1 MKSDYIPAPIDV
13 SDIQLPSEL
22 CELAEIIA
30 KNVHEVWAA
39 GRLAEGWKYGPER
52 NDALRTHPG
61 LVPYEELSETEK
73 DYDRRTAM
81 GTLKLIQKI
90 GFGIKKEG
98 VQKVFGTLDLFVS
111 LLETEI
117 KYPIL
122 QGGILPFW
130 TPSFLLLFYLFQKVI
145 QNTLSLLFLFHN
157 NNSPS
162 RQNRQGKFFIFTQSH
177 FPGINITF
185 QVVII
190 KGHPIAFG
198 KHRKLYF
205 QLQRFFLG
213 IHPGDIP
220 FIPMSASQNTIF
232 PRITVDKYSLI
243 PGNRYLFQKLQ
254 ANLGSIGQIIRG

>member
-90 GFGIKKEG
+90 GFGIKKR
-98 VQKVFGTLDLFVS
+98 VS
-111 LLETEI
+111 KKA
-117 KYPIL
+117 KYPL
-122 QGGILPFW
+122 VE
-130 TPSFLLLFYLFQKVI
+130 S
-145 QNTLSLLFLFHN
+145 
-157 NNSPS
+157 
-162 RQNRQGKFFIFTQSH
+162 
-177 FPGINITF
+177 
-185 QVVII
+185 
-190 KGHPIAFG
+190 
-198 KHRKLYF
+198 
-205 QLQRFFLG
+205 
-213 IHPGDIP
+213 DI
-220 FIPMSASQNTIF
+220 
-232 PRITVDKYSLI
+232 
-243 PGNRYLFQKLQ
+243 
-254 ANLGSIGQIIRG
+254 

>member
-90 GFGIKKEG
+90 GFGIKKEADR
-98 VQKVFGTLDLFVS
+98 KVKYSVSFLFCI
-111 LLETEI
+111 LL
-117 KYPIL
+117 
-122 QGGILPFW
+122 
-130 TPSFLLLFYLFQKVI
+130 PSF
-145 QNTLSLLFLFHN
+145 S
-157 NNSPS
+157 
-162 RQNRQGKFFIFTQSH
+162 
-177 FPGINITF
+177 
-185 QVVII
+185 
-190 KGHPIAFG
+190 
-198 KHRKLYF
+198 
-205 QLQRFFLG
+205 FFLYAAL
-213 IHPGDIP
+213 
-220 FIPMSASQNTIF
+220 S
-232 PRITVDKYSLI
+232 SLI
-243 PGNRYLFQKLQ
+243 FL
-254 ANLGSIGQIIRG
+254 LGVGIFCIIT

>member
-90 GFGIKKEG
+90 GFGIKKEADR
-98 VQKVFGTLDLFVS
+98 KVKYSVSFLFCI
-111 LLETEI
+111 LL
-117 KYPIL
+117 
-122 QGGILPFW
+122 
-130 TPSFLLLFYLFQKVI
+130 PSF
-145 QNTLSLLFLFHN
+145 S
-157 NNSPS
+157 
-162 RQNRQGKFFIFTQSH
+162 
-177 FPGINITF
+177 
-185 QVVII
+185 
-190 KGHPIAFG
+190 
-198 KHRKLYF
+198 
-205 QLQRFFLG
+205 FFLYAAL
-213 IHPGDIP
+213 
-220 FIPMSASQNTIF
+220 S
-232 PRITVDKYSLI
+232 SLI
-243 PGNRYLFQKLQ
+243 FFKGVPIFCINT
-254 ANLGSIGQIIRG
+254 

>member
-90 GFGIKKEG
+90 GFGIKKEADR
-98 VQKVFGTLDLFVS
+98 KVKYSVSFLFCI
-111 LLETEI
+111 LL
-117 KYPIL
+117 
-122 QGGILPFW
+122 
-130 TPSFLLLFYLFQKVI
+130 PSF
-145 QNTLSLLFLFHN
+145 S
-157 NNSPS
+157 
-162 RQNRQGKFFIFTQSH
+162 
-177 FPGINITF
+177 
-185 QVVII
+185 
-190 KGHPIAFG
+190 
-198 KHRKLYF
+198 
-205 QLQRFFLG
+205 FFLYAALSSLMFFKG
-213 IHPGDIP
+213 VPIFCI
-220 FIPMSASQNTIF
+220 NT
-232 PRITVDKYSLI
+232 
-243 PGNRYLFQKLQ
+243 
-254 ANLGSIGQIIRG
+254 